1 MPPGETLETL
11 LNGSIFQFMMVFCRI
26 GSAVMLLPGF
36 GEAYVPARVRLVFA
50 LVFSLALMP
59 MLADRIPVLPA
70 DLDRFVVALATE
82 IGIGIFFGSLCR
94 IILMAV
100 ISAGS
105 IIALQTGIANA
116 LSVDPTTA
124 QQAAVTG
131 NFLIIVALLMIFTTG
146 LDHTTL
152 QALVGTYAVMPPGRI
167 PPIGD
172 FANLDAR
179 LVADTFTLAIQMSA
193 PFLVY
198 GLVFTGAMGLL
209 ARLMPT
215 LQVFFV
221 AMPAQLLI
229 GLGLLALTISS
240 MMIWFLDS
248 YERLI
253 GPFLGQ

>member
-1 MPPGETLETL
+1 MPPGETLESL

-26 GSAVMLLPGF
+26 GAAVMLLPGF
-36 GEAYVPARVRLVFA
+36 GEAYVPPRVRLVFA
-50 LVFSLALMP
+50 LMFSFALMP
-59 MLADRIPVLPA
+59 MLADKIPVLPA
-70 DLDRFVVALATE
+70 GLDRFVVAILSE
-82 IGIGIFFGSLCR
+82 VGIGLFFGSLCR
-94 IILMAV
+94 IIMMAV
-100 ISAGS
+100 LSAGS

-131 NFLIIVALLMIFTTG
+131 NFLIVVALVLIFATG

-152 QALVGTYAVMPPGRI
+152 AALVGTYAVMPPGRL
-167 PPIGD
+167 PPLGD
-172 FANLDAR
+172 IANFDAR
-179 LVADTFTLAIQMSA
+179 IVADSFTLALQMSA
-193 PFLVY
+193 PLLVY

-215 LQVFFV
+215 LQIFFV

-229 GLGLLALTISS
+229 GLGLLALTVSS

-248 YERLI
+248 YERQMA
-253 GPFLGQ
+253 PFLSQ

>member
-1 MPPGETLETL
+1 MPPGETLESL
-11 LNGSIFQFMMVFCRI
+11 LNGSIFQFMLIFCRI
-26 GSAVMLLPGF
+26 GSAVMLIPGF
-36 GEAYVPARVRLVFA
+36 GEAYVPARVRLIFA
-50 LVFSLALMP
+50 LMFSLALMP

-70 DLDRFVVALATE
+70 ALDRFVMTLATE
-82 IGIGIFFGSLCR
+82 IGIGLFFGSLCR

-100 ISAGS
+100 LSAGS
-105 IIALQTGIANA
+105 IIALQTGLANA

-131 NFLIIVALLMIFTTG
+131 NFLIIVALLLIFATG

-167 PPIGD
+167 PPLGD
-172 FANLDAR
+172 FANFDSRA
-179 LVADTFTLAIQMSA
+179 VADSFTLAVQMSA

-198 GLVFTGAMGLL
+198 GLVFTGALGLL

-221 AMPAQLLI
+221 ATPAQLLI
-229 GLGLLALTISS
+229 GLSLLAVTLSS

-248 YERLI
+248 YERQI
-253 GPFLGQ
+253 GPFLSR

>member
-1 MPPGETLETL
+1 MPPGETLESL
-11 LNGSIFQFMMVFCRI
+11 LNGSIFQFFMIFCRV

-50 LVFSLALMP
+50 LMFSFALMP
-59 MLADRIPVLPA
+59 MLAEKVPVLPA
-70 DLDRFVVALATE
+70 DLDRFVMALTSE
-82 IGIGIFFGSLCR
+82 IGIGLFFGSLCR
-94 IILMAV
+94 IFLMAV
-100 ISAGS
+100 LSAGA
-105 IIALQTGIANA
+105 IVALQTGIANA

-131 NFLIIVALLMIFTTG
+131 NFLIIVALVLIFATG

-152 QALVGTYAVMPPGRI
+152 KALVGTYALMPPGQL
-167 PPIGD
+167 PVLGD
-172 FANLDAR
+172 IANFDAR
-179 LVADTFTLAIQMSA
+179 IVADSFALAVQMAA
-193 PFLVY
+193 PYLVY

-229 GLGLLALTISS
+229 GLGLLAVTVSS

-248 YERLI
+248 YERQLA
-253 GPFLGQ
+253 PFVP

>member
-11 LNGSIFQFMMVFCRI
+11 LNGSIFQFFMIFCRI

-59 MLADRIPVLPA
+59 MLADKVPVLPA
-70 DLDRFVVALATE
+70 DLDRFVMALTSE
-82 IGIGIFFGSLCR
+82 IFIGLFFGTLCR
-94 IILMAV
+94 IFMMAV
-100 ISAGS
+100 LSAGS
-105 IIALQTGIANA
+105 IVALQTGIANA

-131 NFLIIVALLMIFTTG
+131 NFLIIVTLVLIFATG

-152 QALVGTYAVMPPGRI
+152 KALVGTYAVMPPGRF
-167 PPIGD
+167 PPLGD
-172 FANLDAR
+172 FANFDAR
-179 LVADTFTLAIQMSA
+179 VVADSFELAIQMSA

-229 GLGLLALTISS
+229 GLGLLAVTLSS

-248 YERLI
+248 YERHLA
-253 GPFLGQ
+253 PFVP

>member
-1 MPPGETLETL
+1 MPPGETLESL
-11 LNGSIFQFMMVFCRI
+11 LNGSIFQFMMIFCRV
-26 GSAVMLLPGF
+26 GSAVMLIPGF

-50 LVFSLALMP
+50 LMFSLALMP
-59 MLADRIPVLPA
+59 MLVDRVPVLPSG
-70 DLDRFVVALATE
+70 LDRFVMMIGTE
-82 IGIGIFFGSLCR
+82 IGIGLFFGSLCR

-100 ISAGS
+100 LSAGS

-116 LSVDPTTA
+116 LSTDPATA

-131 NFLIIVALLMIFTTG
+131 NFLIVVALLLIFVTG
-146 LDHTTL
+146 LDHMTL
-152 QALVGTYAVMPPGRI
+152 QAIVGTYAVMPPGRI
-167 PPIGD
+167 PPLGD
-172 FANLDAR
+172 FANFDSRA
-179 LVADTFTLAIQMSA
+179 VADSFTLAIQMSA

-229 GLGLLALTISS
+229 GLGLLALTVST

-248 YERLI
+248 YERQI
-253 GPFLGQ
+253 MPFVP

>member
-1 MPPGETLETL
+1 MPPGETLESL
-11 LNGSIFQFMMVFCRI
+11 LNGSIFQFFMVFCRV
-26 GSAVMLLPGF
+26 GSAIMLIPGW
-36 GEAYVPARVRLVFA
+36 GEAYVPPRVRLIFA
-50 LVFSLALMP
+50 LMFSLALMP
-59 MLADRIPVLPA
+59 MLADKVPVLPA
-70 DLDRFVVALATE
+70 DLDRFVMALTTE
-82 IGIGIFFGSLCR
+82 IGIGLFFGSLCR
-94 IILMAV
+94 IIMMAV
-100 ISAGS
+100 LSAGS

-131 NFLIIVALLMIFTTG
+131 NFLIVVTLVLIFATG

-152 QALVGTYAVMPPGRI
+152 QALVGTYAVMPPGRL
-167 PPIGD
+167 PPLGD
-172 FANLDAR
+172 FANFDAR
-179 LVADTFTLAIQMSA
+179 AVSDSFALAVQMSA

-229 GLGLLALTISS
+229 GLGLLAVTLSS

-248 YERLI
+248 YERQI
-253 GPFLGQ
+253 GPFLSQ

>member
-1 MPPGETLETL
+1 VPPGQTLETL
-11 LNGSIFQFMMVFCRI
+11 LNGSIFQFMIVFCRI

-36 GEAYVPARVRLVFA
+36 GEAYVPPRVRLVFA
-50 LVFSLALMP
+50 LMFSLALMP
-59 MLADRIPVLPA
+59 MLADKVPVLPA
-70 DLDRFVVALATE
+70 DLDRFVMALTTE
-82 IGIGIFFGSLCR
+82 IGIGLFFGSLCR
-94 IILMAV
+94 IIMMAV
-100 ISAGS
+100 LSAGS

-131 NFLIIVALLMIFTTG
+131 NFLIVVALVLIFATG

-152 QALVGTYAVMPPGRI
+152 QALVGTYAVMPAGQM
-167 PPIGD
+167 PPMGD
-172 FANLDAR
+172 FASFGSHA
-179 LVADTFTLAIQMSA
+179 VADTFTLALQMSA

-209 ARLMPT
+209 SRLMPT

-229 GLGLLALTISS
+229 GLGLLAVTLSS
-240 MMIWFLDS
+240 MMIWFLDT
-248 YERLI
+248 YERQI
-253 GPFLGQ
+253 APFLPQ

>member
-1 MPPGETLETL
+1 MPPGETLESL
-11 LNGSIFQFMMVFCRI
+11 LNGSIFQFMTIFCRV

-50 LVFSLALMP
+50 LMFSLALMP
-59 MLADRIPVLPA
+59 MLAERIPVLPA
-70 DLDRFVVALATE
+70 DLDRFVMILATE
-82 IGIGIFFGSLCR
+82 IGIGLFFGSLCR
-94 IILMAV
+94 IFMMAIL
-100 ISAGS
+100 SAGS

-131 NFLIIVALLMIFTTG
+131 NFLIVVALLLIFTTG
-146 LDHTTL
+146 LDHTSL

-167 PPIGD
+167 PPLGD
-172 FANLDAR
+172 FANFDAR
-179 LVADTFTLAIQMSA
+179 AVADSFALAIQMSA

-198 GLVFTGAMGLL
+198 GFVFTGAMGLL

-229 GLGLLALTISS
+229 GLGLLAVTLSS
-240 MMIWFLDS
+240 MMIWFLDT
-248 YERLI
+248 YERQLA
-253 GPFLGQ
+253 PFMP

>member
-1 MPPGETLETL
+1 VPPGETLESL
-11 LNGSIFQFMMVFCRI
+11 LNGSIFQFFMVFCRV

-36 GEAYVPARVRLVFA
+36 GEAYVPPRVRLVFA
-50 LVFSLALMP
+50 LMFSLALMP
-59 MLADRIPVLPA
+59 MLADKVPVLPA
-70 DLDRFVVALATE
+70 DLDRFVMAITSE
-82 IGIGIFFGSLCR
+82 IFIGLFFGSLCR
-94 IILMAV
+94 IFMMAV
-100 ISAGS
+100 LSAGS

-131 NFLIIVALLMIFTTG
+131 NFLVVVTLVLIFATG

-152 QALVGTYAVMPPGRI
+152 QALVGTYAVMPPGRL
-167 PPIGD
+167 PPLAD
-172 FANLDAR
+172 FANFDAR
-179 LVADTFTLAIQMSA
+179 AVADSFTLAIQMSS

-229 GLGLLALTISS
+229 GLGLLAVTLSS
-240 MMIWFLDS
+240 MMIWFLDT
-248 YERLI
+248 YERHLA
-253 GPFLGQ
+253 PFLP

>member
-11 LNGSIFQFMMVFCRI
+11 LNGSIFQFMMIFCRI
-26 GSAVMLLPGF
+26 GSAIMLLPGF
-36 GEAYVPARVRLVFA
+36 GEAYVPPRVRLIFA
-50 LVFSLALMP
+50 LMMSLALMP
-59 MLADRIPVLPA
+59 MLADKVPVLPA
-70 DLDRFVVALATE
+70 DLDRFVMYLTSE
-82 IGIGIFFGSLCR
+82 IGIGLFFGSLTR
-94 IILMAV
+94 IFLMAV
-100 ISAGS
+100 LSAGS

-116 LSVDPTTA
+116 LSTDPATA

-131 NFLIIVALLMIFTTG
+131 NFLIVVALVLIFATG

-152 QALVGTYAVMPPGRI
+152 KALVGTYGVMPPGRL
-167 PPIGD
+167 PPLGD
-172 FANLDAR
+172 FANFDAR
-179 LVADTFTLAIQMSA
+179 AVADTFTLALQMSA

-229 GLGLLALTISS
+229 GLGLLALTVST

-248 YERLI
+248 YGRLLA
-253 GPFLGQ
+253 PFMP